1 MVIYKRYTDKKYNDD
16 KAKNAYN
23 DLVEL
28 INEEKFG
35 EMVCLKDGK
44 ISSDSLEN
52 VIGQKSKLV
61 DPNGELVNVAKKVG
75 ISFAD

>member
-1 MVIYKRYTDKKYNDD
+1 MVS
-16 KAKNAYN
+16 
-23 DLVEL
+23 
-28 INEEKFG
+28 
-35 EMVCLKDGK
+35 LKDGK

-61 DPNGELVNVAKKVG
+61 DPDGELVNVAKKVG